1 MTYFVNYMVV
11 LLFFTLVLAVRAASS
26 HPHGAPVRE
35 SAYDLGTQP
44 HYRFTR
50 QPVKYYRHQ
59 NVRTRLS
66 VPHCAT
72 RQAARPKRGFQESV
86 DSNHSTPPEPETQAC
101 SQNFYGHWNNTQQ
114 PRQVTS
120 TAKDIK
126 DGPLSPRDVVE
137 YMLGLDS
144 AVTSPAAQMSPSTT
158 PRSTLEADTWWQ
170 DDQNINMNS
179 RHHTGQICSFNSP
192 PKNIPFEHNLTSPA
206 QKILSGLK
214 LRRSHSGKDEQLFV

>member
-26 HPHGAPVRE
+26 PHGASVRE

-50 QPVKYYRHQ
+50 QPVKYYRHH
-59 NVRTRLS
+59 NARTRLS
-66 VPHCAT
+66 VPRCAT
-72 RQAARPKRGFQESV
+72 RQTTRPKRVFQESV
-86 DSNHSTPPEPETQAC
+86 DSSHSTSPEPETQAC
-101 SQNFYGHWNNTQQ
+101 SQNFDGHWNNTQQ
-114 PRQVTS
+114 PRQVTT

-126 DGPLSPRDVVE
+126 EGPLSPRDVVE

-144 AVTSPAAQMSPSTT
+144 AVTSPAAQMSSSTT
-158 PRSTLEADTWWQ
+158 QRSTQKVDTWWQ
-170 DDQNINMNS
+170 DDQNINMN
-179 RHHTGQICSFNSP
+179 RHWTGQISSLNSS

-206 QKILSGLK
+206 QRILSGLK
-214 LRRSHSGKDEQLFV
+214 LRRSHSGKEEQLFV